1 MPSAPDFVYFI
12 EEGKRKRMRERFIDL
27 WTALL
32 RKLPGGELRRC
43 RNLNHYDTKCIKH
56 LNHLGKC
63 EDAWRYKWHRDKSL

>member
-1 MPSAPDFVYFI
+1 MQRGSIACVKCCREAGKLGARMPSAPDFVYFI

-43 RNLNHYDTKCIKH
+43 RNL
-56 LNHLGKC
+56 
-63 EDAWRYKWHRDKSL
+63 